1 MVRIE
6 VAEFSEDY
14 SEATI
19 DLVVGIQR
27 DEFGFPVS
35 ASQQPDLLDV
45 GKHYRAGSG
54 NFWIALAGDRLVGT
68 IGLLDLGGGRASL
81 RKMFVRPEFRGKG
94 VAPALLERLLD
105 WAENHDFSAI
115 YLGTTSKYHAAH
127 RFYEKH
133 GFTRV
138 SAESLPE
145 GFPRFEIEDRFY
157 ARSLAKESAAQQAGR

>member
-1 MVRIE
+1 MRIE
-6 VAEFSEDY
+6 IAEFSEEHA
-14 SEATI
+14 EAAI

-35 ASQQPDLLDV
+35 AEEQPDLLEVRRHYGV
-45 GKHYRAGSG
+45 GAG
-54 NFWIALAGDRLVGT
+54 NFWIALVNDRLVGT

-81 RKMFVRPEFRGKG
+81 RKMFVAPELRGKG
-94 VAPALLERLLD
+94 VALLLLERLMQ
-105 WAENHDFSAI
+105 WARSHDFSTI

-133 GFTRV
+133 GFTRIP
-138 SAESLPE
+138 AECLPE

-157 ARSLAKESAAQQAGR
+157 SRTLAGEGGAGRAACP